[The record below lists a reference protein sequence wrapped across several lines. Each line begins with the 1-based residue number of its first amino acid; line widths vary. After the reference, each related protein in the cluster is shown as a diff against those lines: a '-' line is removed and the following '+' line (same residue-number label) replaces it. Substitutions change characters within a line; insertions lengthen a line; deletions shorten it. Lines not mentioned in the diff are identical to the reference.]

1 MSFANPIGVFDSG
14 VGGLSV
20 LQHMRADLPKENFL
34 YIADSGY
41 IPYGDKSKDFIEQRS
56 ITLTRFFLEQ
66 GVKAIV
72 VACNTATAAAIST
85 LRSIYSLPIVGMEPA
100 VKPAVEAT
108 RSGIIGV
115 LATTGTLESS
125 KFGELLHRSGK
136 GAEVIIQ
143 PCPGLVE
150 QVERAELSAETT
162 RTLVENYV
170 SPLLERGVDTI
181 VLGCTHYAFLT
192 SLIKEVVGLNVSII
206 DTGPAVSRQLRRRL
220 EKEQLLSVEN
230 TPGVE
235 QFWTS
240 GPQREVQRV
249 ISRLWNRK
257 VDVLRLPKSFTS
269 IDTISSSPN
278 KPLQRTRR
286 RRTTQT

>member
-1 MSFANPIGVFDSG
+1 MQMSFPKPIGVFDSG

-20 LQHMRADLPKENFL
+20 LQHIRADLPQENLL
-34 YIADSGY
+34 YIADSRH

-56 ITLTRFFLEQ
+56 IALTRFLLEK

-108 RSGIIGV
+108 KSGIIGV
-115 LATTGTLESS
+115 LATAGTLESS
-125 KFGELLHRSGK
+125 KFGELLQRYGK
-136 GAEVIIQ
+136 GTEVIIQ
-143 PCPGLVE
+143 PCQGLVE
-150 QVERAELSAETT
+150 QVERAELSSETT
-162 RTLVENYV
+162 RTLVESYV
-170 SPLLERGVDTI
+170 SPLLERDVDTI

-192 SLIKEVVGLNVSII
+192 SLIKELVGQNMSII

-230 TPGVE
+230 APGGE

-249 ISRLWNRK
+249 ISRLWNR
-257 VDVLRLPKSFTS
+257 DVVVHRLPKAFAN
-269 IDTISSSPN
+269 IGTI
-278 KPLQRTRR
+278 
-286 RRTTQT
+286 

>member
-41 IPYGDKSKDFIEQRS
+41 MPYGDKSKDFIEQRS
-56 ITLTRFFLEQ
+56 IALTRFFLEQ

-115 LATTGTLESS
+115 LATTGTLEST
-125 KFGELLHRSGK
+125 KFGKLLHRSGK

-150 QVERAELSAETT
+150 QVEKAELSVEIT

-170 SPLLERGVDTI
+170 
-181 VLGCTHYAFLT
+181 
-192 SLIKEVVGLNVSII
+192 
-206 DTGPAVSRQLRRRL
+206 
-220 EKEQLLSVEN
+220 
-230 TPGVE
+230 
-235 QFWTS
+235 
-240 GPQREVQRV
+240 
-249 ISRLWNRK
+249 
-257 VDVLRLPKSFTS
+257 
-269 IDTISSSPN
+269 
-278 KPLQRTRR
+278 
-286 RRTTQT
+286 